1 MTEKEA
7 WEFLRK
13 SFRDRNLVETDGL
26 VESYYLIEGDYRELR
41 HQGLCDCVLYLY
53 YAAMITRQQANRMMD
68 KIRRAVMDKMG
79 LTYESAAYNYL
90 YPSTYYGARKRREF
104 CTKMIQELGE

>member
-7 WEFLRK
+7 WEFLREA
-13 SFRDRNLVETDGL
+13 FRDRNLVETDGL

-53 YAAMITRQQANRMMD
+53 HAGMITRQQANRMMD
-68 KIRRAVMDKMG
+68 KIRRVVMDKTG
-79 LTYESAAYNYL
+79 LTYESASYKYL

-104 CTKMIQELGE
+104 CTKMIQELEE